1 MKTPA
6 IVVCVL
12 GCFLAFGCRTNPKIT
27 MLEQECRMHED
38 RIYALQDQLQM
49 MQSALRDAKRENES
63 LLQQGAD
70 APILA
75 PSSRSSNS
83 SKQAKP
89 HADAPVS
96 VDVQIPG
103 AESKEV
109 SPDILENMGA
119 PSSSSPSSDEK
130 PSVRDPNA
138 LPSLETPSAP
148 PLKQD
153 WISPADSKDS
163 VESIRPGRPVETQ
176 TRVENG
182 KVLYRQEGPQL
193 RGDSRDVKKITVS
206 KMMTGGVN
214 ADGLEGDEGIFMV
227 VEPRDDQGKLVPA
240 VGSVS
245 IVAVDPA
252 LPEEKA
258 RLARWSF
265 SEKEVANQ
273 FRRSGSAEGFHLEVR
288 WPDAP
293 PRHENLQL
301 FVRYTTADSRKLYAE
316 VPIQVALAPKTTTV
330 VARPSPRYLDDKSK
344 GWATKPM
351 SERFEEVVSRPAS
364 STTDSSSRVASAPA
378 QPIRQAIPPVNSEP
392 IYTKRPVTRP
402 RPVWSP
408 ER

>member
-1 MKTPA
+1 MHCKTSFR
-6 IVVCVL
+6 L
-12 GCFLAFGCRTNPKIT
+12 
-27 MLEQECRMHED
+27 
-38 RIYALQDQLQM
+38 

-75 PSSRSSNS
+75 PSSRSSSNS

-119 PSSSSPSSDEK
+119 PSSSSPSSGDK

-193 RGDSRDVKKITVS
+193 RGDSRDVKRS
-206 KMMTGGVN
+206 
-214 ADGLEGDEGIFMV
+214 
-227 VEPRDDQGKLVPA
+227 P
-240 VGSVS
+240 
-245 IVAVDPA
+245 
-252 LPEEKA
+252 
-258 RLARWSF
+258 
-265 SEKEVANQ
+265 
-273 FRRSGSAEGFHLEVR
+273 FR
-288 WPDAP
+288 
-293 PRHENLQL
+293 
-301 FVRYTTADSRKLYAE
+301 K
-316 VPIQVALAPKTTTV
+316 
-330 VARPSPRYLDDKSK
+330 
-344 GWATKPM
+344 
-351 SERFEEVVSRPAS
+351 
-364 STTDSSSRVASAPA
+364 
-378 QPIRQAIPPVNSEP
+378 
-392 IYTKRPVTRP
+392 
-402 RPVWSP
+402 
-408 ER
+408 